1 MEAAGKSDLKQG
13 LLSDVP
19 PLDSSETSSPP
30 AQVQVPGRKSFVR
43 EFDSWIS
50 SSLHSSTAGIK
61 EARHFLVGLEH
72 SGNGL
77 LVIPLTVMLFLN
89 PWDESA
95 ARRQFWLGLFI
106 ALLLDLAVI
115 GLLKNFFRRPRPS
128 YNRDMHLIVAVDKW
142 SFPSGH
148 SARALLL
155 ASLVSMKAGIFPET
169 LTLPFGSHPVIPRDT
184 LVQIFDTWALAT
196 AASRIFLGRHYFFD
210 VVCGGFCGYMEA
222 LCTLHFFW
230 PSVEHSEYLHQL
242 FLQALIAVGLWQ

>member
-1 MEAAGKSDLKQG
+1 MGAVSKSDLKQG

-30 AQVQVPGRKSFVR
+30 AQTQLPARKSSIR

-50 SSLHSSTAGIK
+50 SSLHSSTANIK

-77 LVIPLTVMLFLN
+77 LVIPATVLLFLN
-89 PWDESA
+89 PWEGSA
-95 ARRQFWLGLFI
+95 ERRQFWLGLFI

-115 GLLKNFFRRPRPS
+115 GVLKNFFRRPRPS

-148 SARALLL
+148 SARAFLL
-155 ASLVSMKAGIFPET
+155 ACLVSMKACIFPET
-169 LTLPFGSHPVIPRDT
+169 LTFPLGSHPVIPRAT

-210 VVCGGFCGYMEA
+210 VVCGGFCGYLEA
-222 LCTLHFFW
+222 MCTLHLLW
-230 PSVEHSEYLHQL
+230 PSIEHSEYLHQL
-242 FLQALIAVGLWQ
+242 LLQALTAVGLWH